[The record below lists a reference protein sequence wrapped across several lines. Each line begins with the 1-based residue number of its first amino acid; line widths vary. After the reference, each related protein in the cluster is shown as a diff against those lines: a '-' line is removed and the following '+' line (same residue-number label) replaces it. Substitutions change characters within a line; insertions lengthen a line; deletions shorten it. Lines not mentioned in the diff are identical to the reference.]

1 MNNQKRDV
9 VIVGDQGML
18 GQCFPPMLAE
28 RSVTCAG
35 FDVPAIDITN
45 LDSVRDVLLPIE
57 PRVVINCAAY
67 TDVDGA
73 ETDEAAATKINGDG
87 VANLADVCRH
97 LRATLVHYSTD
108 YVFPGDA
115 TEPYAVDEPHS
126 PINAYGRSKAVGE
139 RALMDSGCPYVLIRT
154 SWLYAA
160 HGNNFVR
167 TIAKL
172 CEERDE
178 LQVVADQRGRPTSA
192 PVLADITLRLI
203 DAGVQGIFHGTND
216 GETTWHGFA
225 TAIGRAVNPNCAIKP
240 CSTDAFPRP
249 AKRPAYSVLD
259 LEPTKDAIGAIPPWE
274 ASLADVLR
282 DLGYDPV

>member
-1 MNNQKRDV
+1 MNDQKRDV

-108 YVFPGDA
+108 YVFAGDA

-126 PINAYGRSKAVGE
+126 PINAYGRSKAVG
-139 RALMDSGCPYVLIRT
+139 RASPHGLRAART
-154 SWLYAA
+154 CSSARVGSTPPTA
-160 HGNNFVR
+160 TTSSAPSRSSAQSATNCRSSPISAVDPPR
-167 TIAKL
+167 PP
-172 CEERDE
+172 CS
-178 LQVVADQRGRPTSA
+178 PTSRSA
-192 PVLADITLRLI
+192 
-203 DAGVQGIFHGTND
+203 
-216 GETTWHGFA
+216 
-225 TAIGRAVNPNCAIKP
+225 
-240 CSTDAFPRP
+240 
-249 AKRPAYSVLD
+249 
-259 LEPTKDAIGAIPPWE
+259 
-274 ASLADVLR
+274 
-282 DLGYDPV
+282 